1 MVKVAVCPP
10 ACLHDLFWRFPQER
24 KPEEVKGEEARR
36 WGGLRRRRRRRRRQ
50 PKYEETISAAPGLS
64 APPEI

>member
-1 MVKVAVCPP
+1 MVKVAARPP
-10 ACLHDLFWRFPQER
+10 ARLHDLFWRFPQER

-36 WGGLRRRRRRRRRQ
+36 RRRRWRQ